1 MTAPEKIYGWR
12 DTQLSIARHYG
23 GCKFNGASYTID
35 VNDPDQPLV
44 RDDILKAEVKAKKK
58 PSQPSSRSR
67 GAGMSQSDQ
76 LPGCLH
82 EDLCRSVEVLE
93 RILLEKP

>member
-23 GCKFNGASYTID
+23 GCKYNGASYTID

-44 RDDILKAEVKAKKK
+44 RDDILKAEKKAKKQAAK
-58 PSQPSSRSR
+58 KAPITL
-67 GAGMSQSDQ
+67 D
-76 LPGCLH
+76 
-82 EDLCRSVEVLE
+82 
-93 RILLEKP
+93 IF